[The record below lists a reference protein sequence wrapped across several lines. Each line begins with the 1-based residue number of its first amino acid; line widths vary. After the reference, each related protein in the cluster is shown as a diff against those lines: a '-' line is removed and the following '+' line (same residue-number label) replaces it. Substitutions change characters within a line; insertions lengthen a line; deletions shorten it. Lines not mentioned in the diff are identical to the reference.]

1 METMPTIVQSF
12 MVNETK
18 ELVLDGDKLAE
29 WNELVAE
36 LGLFGQVETTN
47 GDKSPIPFVFM
58 KQNLK
63 NVMEQLCPRKVEV
76 SDFKVS
82 PIPLDVLKLVKLAKD
97 EKYFSSIEVWYDD
110 KSPDPFVVGNVGH
123 WYESDWYNDSNKDLK
138 GLKFGSKEELKSA
151 GGNRPV
157 FSYQAQYLIAKWG
170 DVAMSFEEM
179 SEKAKQRYLETR
191 GAELTKKIKEAQNE
205 LSVLKEDAIE
215 RFAL

>member
-12 MVNETK
+12 LVEETK
-18 ELVLDGDKLAE
+18 ELVLDGEKLSE

-58 KQNLK
+58 KSNLR

-76 SDFKVS
+76 NEYKIS

-110 KSPDPFVVGNVGH
+110 KSPDPFVVGSVGH
-123 WYESDWYNDSNKDLK
+123 WYETNWYDDSNKELK
-138 GLKFGSKEELKSA
+138 GLKFGSKEEVKSA
-151 GGNRPV
+151 GGKRPN
-157 FSYQAQYLIAKWG
+157 FSTESQYLIAKWG
-170 DVAMSFEEM
+170 DVAMTFEEM
-179 SEKAKQRYLETR
+179 SEKAKQRFLEVR
-191 GAELTKKIKEAQNE
+191 GAELNKKIKEAQNE

>member
-12 MVNETK
+12 LVEETK
-18 ELVLDGDKLAE
+18 ELVLDGEKLSE

-36 LGLFGQVETTN
+36 LGLFGQIETTS

-58 KQNLK
+58 KSNLK

-76 SDFKVS
+76 NEYKIS

-110 KSPDPFVVGNVGH
+110 KSPDPFVVGSVGH
-123 WYESDWYNDSNKDLK
+123 WYETNWYDDSNKELK
-138 GLKFGSKEELKSA
+138 GLQFDSKEAVINA
-151 GGNRPV
+151 GGKRPN
-157 FSYQAQYLIAKWG
+157 FSIQSQYLIAKWG

-179 SEKAKQRYLETR
+179 SEKAKQRFLEVR
-191 GAELTKKIKEAQNE
+191 GAELSKKIKEAQNE

>member
-12 MVNETK
+12 LVEETK
-18 ELVLDGDKLAE
+18 ELVLDGEKLSE

-58 KQNLK
+58 KSNLK

-76 SDFKVS
+76 SDYKIS

-97 EKYFSSIEVWYDD
+97 ERYFSSIEVWYDD
-110 KSPDPFVVGNVGH
+110 KSPDPFVVGSVGH
-123 WYESDWYNDSNKDLK
+123 WYEIDWYADSNKELK
-138 GLKFGSKEELKSA
+138 GLKFGSKEEVKSS
-151 GGNRPV
+151 GGIRPN
-157 FSYQAQYLIAKWG
+157 FFIQSQYLIAKWG
-170 DVAMSFEEM
+170 DVAMTFEEM
-179 SEKAKQRYLETR
+179 SEKAKERFLEVR
-191 GAELTKKIKEAQNE
+191 GAELSKKIKEAQNE

>member
-76 SDFKVS
+76 TDFKIS
-82 PIPLDVLKLVKLAKD
+82 PIPLDILKLVKLAKD

-123 WYESDWYNDSNKDLK
+123 WYEMDWYSDSNKELK
-138 GLKFGSKEELKSA
+138 GLKFGSKEEVQNA
-151 GGNRPV
+151 GGIRPM
-157 FSYQAQYLIAKWG
+157 FSTQAQYLIAKWG

-191 GAELTKKIKEAQNE
+191 GAELTKKVKEAQNE
-205 LSVLKEDAIE
+205 LSVLTEDAIE

>member
-18 ELVLDGDKLAE
+18 ELVLDGEKLSE

-47 GDKSPIPFVFM
+47 GDKSPIPFVFI

-76 SDFKVS
+76 TDFKIS
-82 PIPLDVLKLVKLAKD
+82 PIPLDILKLVKLAKD

-123 WYESDWYNDSNKDLK
+123 WYETDWYADSNKELK
-138 GLKFGSKEELKSA
+138 GLKFGSKEEVKNA
-151 GGNRPV
+151 GGNRPN
-157 FSYQAQYLIAKWG
+157 FCTQAQYLIAKWG

-191 GAELTKKIKEAQNE
+191 GAELTKKIKESQNE
-205 LSVLKEDAIE
+205 LSVLKEEAIE